1 MLNLPVANCGTEHR
15 NIRKSPREKITN
27 LKVVKVLEARLR

>member
-1 MLNLPVANCGTEHR
+1 MVAL
-15 NIRKSPREKITN
+15 SPGILGKAPGKKITN